1 MSASNSQH
9 TKQRP
14 ELLAQIRDLARRY
27 RSLVS
32 KISSAELLADRLSL
46 ELAQIEKALETGS
59 PVQLCADEKSSGRED
74 NGRVKEQLRR
84 LADSGAALLEIKA
97 RSDGLC
103 DVRIDAGKQFKL
115 PPVLAD
121 LLAILSLDGGRSD
134 DGLVR
139 WKTLDEVAILLGKR
153 WDKRFSRHTVTQSVY
168 RLRRELFKRGGTNP
182 YLVQTNRRRGARFAL
197 KRKIV
202 PVIESN

>member
-27 RSLVS
+27 RTLVS

-46 ELAQIEKALETGS
+46 ELARIEKALETGS
-59 PVQLCADEKSSGRED
+59 PVQLCVDEKTAGRKDREQL
-74 NGRVKEQLRR
+74 KEQLQR
-84 LADSGAALLEIKA
+84 LADSGAALLEIKSRA
-97 RSDGLC
+97 DGLC

-121 LLAILSLDGGRSD
+121 LLAILSLDGGGSD

-153 WDKRFSRHTVTQSVY
+153 WGKRFSRHTVTQSVY
-168 RLRRELFKRGGTNP
+168 RLRRELFTRGGANP

-197 KRKIV
+197 KQKIV
-202 PVIESN
+202 PVIESD